1 MRKLIFLILWVV
13 LALPTGCSFG
23 SSTFSITTPSVIQ
36 MNIGEE
42 ATLPYQGDLEV
53 TTWENSNPEA
63 VLQDGLAL
71 TAQAAGVAV
80 IRAIREDTVREYYV
94 LVQAKIVAVTI
105 EGTQNIKMGET
116 LDLNAIISPLAMD
129 QSVTWT
135 SSDEA
140 IATIDETGLVTAV
153 NTGLVTVT
161 ATSESDPA
169 KSGQVALL
177 IYDEID
183 LPADGDITMEWL
195 SSQITIGDVNFF
207 RLMEPLIR
215 MAEQSVIGVHNYLSS
230 LSGSSLQYSGSG
242 VIYRRDTVLKN
253 DEIITD
259 DSHLN
264 LDDIKEFNY
273 YVMTNR
279 HVVKN
284 ASNLTIYMGKG
295 FPEIPATLCQ
305 YDPKVDFAIIKFI
318 SKYYFPIA
326 KLGDSDALETG
337 EFVIAIGNPESD
349 DYFRSAS
356 FGIVSYP
363 KRYISDDTDG
373 DEVADWHSEY
383 IQHDAPINPGNSG
396 GPLINMRGEVIGINT
411 TKIID
416 DKVDNMGFAVPINL
430 AQSLAPLLEQGIQP
444 QRAVL
449 GISVIEIK
457 DILAAPSLFPEITIP
472 AGITY
477 GLYVR
482 EVTAGGLGS
491 QAGLQA
497 GDIILSFDDVSI
509 NYTYLFRIILVKHNV
524 GSGDVV
530 PMIIYRNGSQMT
542 IHVTF

>member
-1 MRKLIFLILWVV
+1 MRKFIFLILWVV

-23 SSTFSITTPSVIQ
+23 SSTFSITTPNVIQ

-42 ATLPYQGDLEV
+42 ATLPYQGDLEI

-71 TAQAAGVAV
+71 TAQAPGVAV
-80 IRAIREDTVREYYV
+80 IKAIREDTTREYYV
-94 LVQAKIVAVTI
+94 LVQAKIVAVMI
-105 EGTQNIKMGET
+105 EGTQNIKIGET

-135 SSDEA
+135 SSDDT
-140 IATIDETGLVTAV
+140 IATIDEAGLVTAV
-153 NTGLVTVT
+153 NTGLVTIT
-161 ATSESDPA
+161 ATSEHDPT
-169 KSGQVALL
+169 KFGQVAL
-177 IYDEID
+177 IVYDEID
-183 LPADGDITMEWL
+183 LPTDGAITMEWL

-242 VIYRRDTVLKN
+242 VIYQRDTVLKN

-259 DSHLN
+259 DSHLDQ
-264 LDDIKEFNY
+264 DDIKEFNY

-284 ASNLTIYMGKG
+284 ASNLTIYMGKD

-305 YDPKVDFAIIKFI
+305 YDPKVDFAIIKFT

-326 KLGDSDALETG
+326 KLGNSDELEAG

-356 FGIVSYP
+356 LGIVSYP

-383 IQHDAPINPGNSG
+383 IQHDAPINNGNSG
-396 GPLINMRGEVIGINT
+396 GSLINMRGEVIGINT

-457 DILAAPSLFPEITIP
+457 DIIAAPSLFPEITLP
-472 AGITY
+472 VGITY

-482 EVTAGGLGS
+482 DVTTGGLGS